1 MFVSQVSSVS
11 NNMIILPF
19 PVKDNVT
26 ELLFDWLKTTTP
38 MPESEL
44 SCTDS
49 FFFFLL
55 KANERALLLTFI
67 LHICLVFFFGG
78 AGVFL

>member
-11 NNMIILPF
+11 NTIILPF
-19 PVKDNVT
+19 PVKDNMT
-26 ELLFDWLKTTTP
+26 ELLFDWLKTTTT

-55 KANERALLLTFI
+55 KASE
-67 LHICLVFFFGG
+67 
-78 AGVFL
+78 